1 MAITRADVENV
12 SMLARLQ
19 LSDAE
24 IDRLAGELAGIVG
37 YVDQLAQVN
46 TDGVEPMAHA
56 VELSNVFAEDEVHA
70 SLPREAALANAPRHN
85 ERGYLVPP
93 VLGD

>member
-1 MAITRADVENV
+1 MAVTRADVESV

-19 LSDAE
+19 LSGAE
-24 IDRLAGELAGIVG
+24 IDRLAGELASIVG

-56 VELSNVFAEDEVHA
+56 VELHNVFAADKVEP
-70 SLPREAALANAPRHN
+70 SLPRDAALTNAPHHN

>member
-1 MAITRADVENV
+1 MAITRADVESV

-24 IDRLAGELAGIVG
+24 IDRLAGELANIVG
-37 YVDQLAQVN
+37 YVDQLSQVN

-56 VELSNVFAEDEVHA
+56 VELHNVFADDKVEP
-70 SLPREAALANAPRHN
+70 SLPREAALANAPHHN